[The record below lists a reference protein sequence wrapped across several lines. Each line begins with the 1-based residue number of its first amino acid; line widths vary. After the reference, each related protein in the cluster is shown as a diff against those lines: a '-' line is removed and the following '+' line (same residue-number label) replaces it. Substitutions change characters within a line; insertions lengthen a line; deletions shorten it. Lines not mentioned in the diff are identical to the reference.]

1 MHTFEWIIVLLLGA
15 ALLATLARK
24 LGAPYPTFLAL
35 GGALLAFVPASPN
48 WTLDPQLALTL
59 FVAPVLVDAA
69 YDTSLRDLRANWR
82 PVAGLVLAAVG
93 TTVLAVALVAR
104 WLVPEMPWPV
114 AIALGAIVAPPD
126 AAAATAVMRQ
136 VKLPHKLLKILE
148 GESLLNDASALLV
161 YRLAIMTMMAGHL
174 GFGSVAPVFLL
185 TVFGSPRRGR
195 GLRVCA
201 ATADERL
208 ARCAGLADR
217 SVRLHLR
224 RVDRGRSRRPVG
236 HPDAGRVRDDDGS
249 ARRPADASAHAGA
262 DLRGVGG
269 GGVRAERVRV
279 RVDRDAVAADLGAAG
294 QRRCACRC
302 ARHGCA
308 GVGRHD
314 RGALCL
320 GDELQRIEALAP

>member
-1 MHTFEWIIVLLLGA
+1 MATFEWIIVLLLGA
-15 ALLATLARK
+15 ALLATLARR

-82 PVAGLVLAAVG
+82 PVAGLVVAAVG
-93 TTVLAVALVAR
+93 TTVLAVAVAAR

-161 YRLAIMTMMAGHL
+161 YRLAIMTVMAGHL
-174 GFGSVAPVFLL
+174 GFGSFAPVFLL
-185 TVFGSPRRGR
+185 TVFGSLAAGVACAYALRPLTS
-195 GLRVCA
+195 GLHDVPVSLIVQFA
-201 ATADERL
+201 
-208 ARCAGLADR
+208 
-217 SVRLHLR
+217 LHVR
-224 RVDRGRSRRPVG
+224 RVDRGRS
-236 HPDAGRVRDDDGS
+236 GRDC
-249 ARRPADASAHAGA
+249 PAS
-262 DLRGVGG
+262 
-269 GGVRAERVRV
+269 
-279 RVDRDAVAADLGAAG
+279 
-294 QRRCACRC
+294 
-302 ARHGCA
+302 
-308 GVGRHD
+308 
-314 RGALCL
+314 
-320 GDELQRIEALAP
+320 